1 MMTLIKGLP
10 IVSKA
15 SSAVVIKII
24 ISTVVALSGTTRPV
38 VDHWWQSAIISTI
51 IMFILPTDVEKVN
64 DDQKDLMK
72 AKSLKMSQVIFLLKL
87 LWCLLCAWLQ
97 LFDFSPLLC
106 DYHTGCICL
115 TFLHCELSIKIL

>member
-15 SSAVVIKII
+15 SSHVPRGGTPSWPIISFAIKISFAALVIKII
-24 ISTVVALSGTTRPV
+24 VSTVVALSGTTRPV
-38 VDHWWQSAIISTI
+38 VDHWWQSVIPSAIISTI

-72 AKSLKMSQVIFLLKL
+72 AKSLKESQVI
-87 LWCLLCAWLQ
+87 
-97 LFDFSPLLC
+97 
-106 DYHTGCICL
+106 
-115 TFLHCELSIKIL
+115 